1 VFEIGNSLRD
11 ARVRQGLDLP
21 ELEAETKIRAKYLK
35 ALEEEQFEL
44 LPGDA
49 YVKGFLRTYADR
61 LGLDG
66 QLYVD
71 EFNSRFADVEEPVI
85 ASQPRSRSRSGRAE
99 SHAVLLALVGIVAV
113 TVLVIAAWRFG
124 SSDEGG
130 PTEQLPT
137 APAPAT
143 GTESTPPASAAEPVV
158 LIVTAAR
165 GPSHVEVHEG
175 SALGELRWEG
185 TLQKGKT
192 QEFRGTELWLAV
204 SKPRNLEFKLDGE
217 PMEDPAVRG
226 PAVLVASAG
235 GLEAADAP

>member
-11 ARVRQGLDLP
+11 ARVRQGLELP
-21 ELEAETKIRAKYLK
+21 ELETQTKIRAKYLK
-35 ALEEEQFEL
+35 ALEEEQFDL

-71 EFNSRFADVEEPVI
+71 EFNSRFADAEEPVV
-85 ASQPRSRSRSGRAE
+85 ASQPRSRSRSARAE

-113 TVLVIAAWRFG
+113 TVLVIAAWKFG
-124 SSDEGG
+124 STADGAETT
-130 PTEQLPT
+130 PLPT
-137 APAPAT
+137 PPAPAA
-143 GTESTPPASAAEPVV
+143 GAEAPPSVPGAEPIV

-185 TLQKGKT
+185 TLQEGKS
-192 QEFRGTELWLAV
+192 QEFRGTELWLAI
-204 SKPRNLEFKLDGE
+204 SKPRNLDFTLDGKRV
-217 PMEDPAVRG
+217 EDLSVRG

-235 GLEAADAP
+235 GLEPADTP